1 MVENV
6 PEKLFY
12 RIGEVS
18 RILGVPPYVLRY
30 WEREFPALRPFRA
43 SSRQRLYRR
52 NDLEMLLEIRRL
64 LYEEKYTIAGA
75 RKKLRQ
81 RRLHPEEKPITPSA
95 VTRLKEDLLALRR
108 LLD

>member
-1 MVENV
+1 
-6 PEKLFY
+6 
-12 RIGEVS
+12 
-18 RILGVPPYVLRY
+18 
-30 WEREFPALRPFRA
+30 
-43 SSRQRLYRR
+43 
-52 NDLEMLLEIRRL
+52 MLLEIRRL